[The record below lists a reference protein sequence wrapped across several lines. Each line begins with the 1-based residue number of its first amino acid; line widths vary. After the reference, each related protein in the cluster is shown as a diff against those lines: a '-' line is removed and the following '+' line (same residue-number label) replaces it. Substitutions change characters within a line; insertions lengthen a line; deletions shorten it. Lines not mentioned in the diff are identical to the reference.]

1 MDSIIDPGFLSR
13 VIGKTI
19 KITLTTGSI
28 QGVLI
33 NVHPGRTILINK
45 VKDLATGKMIPG
57 AQLLFGYTILNVEL
71 QKDLEEVPVKQSE
84 EQTTEEREQAPTEQ
98 DHIDDGSQDA
108 ERTQSDTGK
117 PQDLRT
123 RTLQVIKL
131 SVDEEEVEYT
141 IIDQFQPIF
150 GPAIHH
156 LQNQKVISIGA
167 VGQNICR
174 HGKLSW
180 LQFATKSRVYLF
192 DVLVLGSKVFKN
204 GLQMVLEDTGILK
217 VIHDC
222 RWLGDILSYQYG
234 IILNNVFD
242 TQVGDVYLF
251 SMETGGFLPHRI
263 RTLEECL
270 IHHLSMLPSRVS
282 FLAHKLPLTEEYDD
296 IWFDRP
302 MDPTLLKLLSLEVI
316 HLLPLRSA
324 MLDAMLADFTLL
336 VEGYLNAFRRGTANI
351 LESSEVSGS
360 GLPKE
365 LQQLRV
371 LQQMRREKALKEY
384 DVNNKGLL
392 TRGKAEKAP
401 QSKPSITKHDTEPE
415 NAVKLTMKSEE
426 SLYQTMATSATHLE
440 NQEKNH
446 GALCQ
451 NFPVRSNFCPRGP
464 CDSLKPQP
472 LRPPLPSL
480 VANLRM
486 PSLLAMGK

>member
-150 GPAIHH
+150 GPA
-156 LQNQKVISIGA
+156 
-167 VGQNICR
+167 
-174 HGKLSW
+174 
-180 LQFATKSRVYLF
+180 FATKSRVYLF